1 MSVFECKQFS
11 VSQGQAA
18 MKVNTDAVLLGAWAD
33 VSAGT
38 KILDIG
44 TGTGILALMA
54 AQRAATAKVYAVEV
68 DADAAGEAA
77 ENAANSPFTDRITVL
92 NLSIQEFAKT
102 EGAAASFDVII
113 CNPPFFDDKKH
124 LLADADDYARQIAR
138 ATVLLPFAE
147 LLPITALLLTPTG
160 KASFVIPVSAE
171 ADFVDAAINAGLY
184 LSAICRV
191 RPKADKD
198 ENRLMLTLSLQ
209 FLPPQRSRLLI
220 YDEIEPAERGYSAA
234 YRDLLQPFLTIF

>member
-11 VSQGQAA
+11 VSHARAA

-33 VSAGT
+33 LSAAT

-44 TGTGILALMA
+44 AGTGILALMA
-54 AQRAATAKVYAVEV
+54 AQRAATAQVVAVEI
-68 DADAAGEAA
+68 DAEAAADAT
-77 ENAANSPFTDRITVL
+77 ENAANSPFADRMQVL
-92 NLSIQEFAKT
+92 NLSIQDFAKT
-102 EGAAASFDVII
+102 EGATASFDAIL

-138 ATVLLPFAE
+138 ATVLLPFSE
-147 LLPITALLLTPTG
+147 LLPLTKQLLTPTG

-171 ADFVDAAINAGLY
+171 DDFVAAAIDAGLY
-184 LSAICRV
+184 LLAMCRV
-191 RPKADKD
+191 SPKQSKP
-198 ENRLMLTLSLQ
+198 ENRLMLTLSPS
-209 FLPPQRSRLLI
+209 FLHPQRSRLLI
-220 YDEIEPAERGYSAA
+220 YDELEPAERGYSAA